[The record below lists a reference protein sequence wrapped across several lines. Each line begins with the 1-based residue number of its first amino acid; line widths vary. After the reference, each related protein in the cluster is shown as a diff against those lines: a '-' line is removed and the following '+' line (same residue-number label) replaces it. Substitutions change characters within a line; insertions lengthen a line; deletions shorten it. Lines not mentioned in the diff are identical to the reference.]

1 MNIVEFRQRR
11 QQLGGDVFS
20 VFKSG
25 LQKSDDKASEEIQP
39 VLCGNGRAIYT
50 LNVLPQSKIRDGEK
64 KGIRFISVSAD
75 IPSCSIGI
83 GHANVVSSH
92 PCSSGTCCHSICV
105 PLDGAKVPRVVRAL
119 SFLTR
124 PLQCGND
131 AVGPYKILL
140 ISA

>member
-83 GHANVVSSH
+83 RHPNPCYDCVLSMQTDVESTILSSQQ
-92 PCSSGTCCHSICV
+92 
-105 PLDGAKVPRVVRAL
+105 D
-119 SFLTR
+119 
-124 PLQCGND
+124 
-131 AVGPYKILL
+131 
-140 ISA
+140 